1 MLTIHRCAQF
11 DFGGYLAKVKD
22 LLRIEMATPCK
33 EAIMRTTS
41 ILDRSD
47 RKTMSVRRNF
57 AANLWIFHSNKNRRI
72 LHIEGDLPFM
82 HCVLME
88 GELDVAS
95 YQPRRLGGWKG
106 DAPPS
111 GEGLPWAIA
120 WDHAGTQTWFDYHRS
135 ALRHNDAVRVRTKA
149 LREAACRE
157 GARSEM
163 VIDRQLERSRVLFD
177 NWLLLSRA
185 MTAAGS
191 MARETE
197 AAVLARLLSEGK
209 PFELG
214 YALQVPDCDPAM
226 MLALVARQLQAGT
239 ATANLE
245 TELLCPGT
253 LIAKGRP

>member
-1 MLTIHRCAQF
+1 
-11 DFGGYLAKVKD
+11 
-22 LLRIEMATPCK
+22 
-33 EAIMRTTS
+33 MRSTS
-41 ILDRSD
+41 VLDGLD
-47 RKTMSVRRNF
+47 PKAMNARRNF
-57 AANLWIFHSNKNRRI
+57 AANLWIFYSNKNRRI

-88 GELDVAS
+88 GQLDIAS
-95 YQPRRLGGWKG
+95 YQPRRSGGWRG
-106 DAPPS
+106 AEPPS
-111 GEGLPWAIA
+111 GKGLPWAIA

-135 ALRHNDAVRVRTKA
+135 ALRHNDSVQVRTQA

-197 AAVLARLLSEGK
+197 AAVLARLLNEGK
-209 PFELG
+209 SFELG

-226 MLALVARQLQAGT
+226 MLALIARQLQVGT
-239 ATANLE
+239 ATADLK
-245 TELLCPGT
+245 TALLCPGT